1 MRHFF
6 TMGYLFVLA
15 LFVITGAFIAFGA
28 PFNDKAAVTI
38 CFSGVYIC
46 FERLC
51 KMCGVYE

>member
-28 PFNDKAAVTI
+28 PFNDKVAVTM
-38 CFSGVYIC
+38 CFSGGFIC

-51 KMCGVYE
+51 KMCGIYE